1 MPMVTKR
8 MGETRCASDVDY
20 CDGTSRPSGQPFLSA
35 NFELAALLARLN
47 DASTHELFF
56 AFENVFAKMCA
67 KIWDVGLLNVVSTC
81 AIEPILITH
90 PVLFR
95 RSRESAV

>member
-1 MPMVTKR
+1 MR
-8 MGETRCASDVDY
+8 ERCRLLRWNVATERSDA
-20 CDGTSRPSGQPFLSA
+20 FLSA

-67 KIWDVGLLNVVSTC
+67 QIWDVGLLNVVPTRAMSQY
-81 AIEPILITH
+81 
-90 PVLFR
+90 
-95 RSRESAV
+95 